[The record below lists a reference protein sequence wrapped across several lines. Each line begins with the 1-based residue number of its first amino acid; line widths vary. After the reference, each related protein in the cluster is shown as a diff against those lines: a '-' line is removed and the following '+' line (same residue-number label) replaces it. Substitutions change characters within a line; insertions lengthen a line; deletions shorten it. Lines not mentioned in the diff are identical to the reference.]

1 MLKLKGGSMRRVLLF
16 AALLGFAALPAAAQD
31 PVKVDPK
38 HYKVEFENAQ
48 VRVLHFHYG
57 AHEKSVMHSHPNLV
71 LVALTDGK
79 TRFELPG
86 GKTEVVELKA
96 NQPTWNEAT
105 VHNPENLS
113 DKPEDGILIEIKG
126 KAIAKAAPPS
136 KKK

>member
-1 MLKLKGGSMRRVLLF
+1 MRRVLLF
-16 AALLGFAALPAAAQD
+16 AALLGLVALPAAAQD

-57 AHEKSVMHSHPNLV
+57 PHEKSVMHSHPNLV
-71 LVALTDGK
+71 LVPLSDGK
-79 TRFELPG
+79 TRFVLPG
-86 GKTEVVELKA
+86 GKTEESEMKA
-96 NQPTWNEAT
+96 NQPAWTEAT

-113 DKPEDGILIEIKG
+113 DKPIDGILIEMK
-126 KAIAKAAPPS
+126 AKAMAKAKAEPPP